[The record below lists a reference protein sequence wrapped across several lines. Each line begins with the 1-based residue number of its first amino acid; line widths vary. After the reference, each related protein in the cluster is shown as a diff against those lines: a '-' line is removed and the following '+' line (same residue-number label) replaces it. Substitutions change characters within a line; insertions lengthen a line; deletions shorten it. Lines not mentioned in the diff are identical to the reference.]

1 MSSPFE
7 EMSSE
12 LQDFWI
18 NQQKRGNVRKTPRSG
33 SCMLCANKLTDKDD
47 DHSVCNICW
56 VKLGD
61 DSKV

>member
-7 EMSSE
+7 EMSNE
-12 LQDFWI
+12 LQNFWV
-18 NQQKRGNVRKTPRSG
+18 NQTKRGNVRKTPRSG
-33 SCMLCANKLTDKDD
+33 SCMFCAKNLTDQDD

-61 DSKV
+61 DSV

>member
-18 NQQKRGNVRKTPRSG
+18 GQQKRGNVRKTPRSG
-33 SCMLCANKLTDKDD
+33 SCMLCAKKLTDTDD

-61 DSKV
+61 DSEV